1 MSYYDS
7 YEDSRYYHRR
17 NPFID
22 ILVGIVLIIGA
33 IYFLWTNEANSAR
46 LIANQSFIRNNV
58 IAVNS
63 SDVNRANDGKLI
75 TVNGSLTTDETLS
88 DSNISLDNAL
98 VLERK
103 VEVYQA
109 FERYSRHRRHT
120 ISYRWSDDTGRSP
133 RYFKEMPKKFTAS
146 SGYLGSFAVTPL
158 QTSNIKELK
167 RLTNLPYSM
176 KYKIVNGYYY
186 NGDSFSSPRVGDMRI
201 SYYYVPSG
209 KFVSII
215 GKQNSD
221 NTISGYDYKKTPIYV
236 QYDGNLDSYEIQNKY
251 REDNERRTM
260 YIRIGGFVALF
271 IGFGLLSA
279 PISAIAAFVPFLS
292 ALVDGVSTVAALVLA
307 ACTSLT
313 TIILAWLYYRPILAV
328 CLIGIIGYLIYYFR
342 NQKPKRPGQNRQRQI
357 RPRRMGGTSL

>member
-7 YEDSRYYHRR
+7 YEDYRYYRR
-17 NPFID
+17 TNPFYSVVVGV
-22 ILVGIVLIIGA
+22 ILVIGA

-46 LIANQSFIRNNV
+46 LIANQSFIRKNV
-58 IAVNS
+58 IAVSS

-88 DSNISLDNAL
+88 DSNVSLKNAL

-103 VEVYQA
+103 VEVYQQ
-109 FERYSRHRRHT
+109 FERRSRHHRIRT
-120 ISYRWSDDTGRSP
+120 YYEWSSRTGRTPS
-133 RYFKEMPKKFTAS
+133 YFKEMPKKFTAS
-146 SGYLGSFAVTPL
+146 SGNLGSFATTSL
-158 QTSNIKELK
+158 QISNIKELK
-167 RLTNLPYSM
+167 RLPNLPPSK
-176 KYKIVNGYYY
+176 KYKIVSAYYY
-186 NGDSFSSPRVGDMRI
+186 NGDNFSSPRVGDMRI
-201 SYYYVPSG
+201 SYYYAPSG
-209 KFVSII
+209 TQVSII

-221 NTISGYDYKKTPIYV
+221 NTISSYQNKKDSIYV

-328 CLIGIIGYLIYYFR
+328 CLVGTIGYLIYYLMK
-342 NQKPKRPGQNRQRQI
+342 NTKVNKRQTRQ
-357 RPRRMGGTSL
+357 RRMGGTSL